1 MFFMI
6 AVRIVVS
13 LSGVLRWTLQDTG
26 VHQEKTLCHEK
37 NPGCIRKTGTVL
49 ETKTWFG
56 SCVSVGP
63 KAGVNRK
70 VDIELDKE
78 RLKLDARLENVWA
91 EVSV

>member
-1 MFFMI
+1 
-6 AVRIVVS
+6 
-13 LSGVLRWTLQDTG
+13 
-26 VHQEKTLCHEK
+26 
-37 NPGCIRKTGTVL
+37 VL

-78 RLKLDARLENVWA
+78 RLKLDARPENVWA